1 MRRIS
6 ILSTSL
12 FTSFVMILTALAASP
27 ANANTLANGT
37 YLCSTG
43 APTAAT
49 TNIYTITTVGSVV
62 TLSDAGT
69 CTGDVVIPEGVNA
82 IPQYA
87 FGGSQVTSVS
97 LPASIN
103 QISSL
108 APFYGTGALT
118 AINVA
123 STNAAFTSVAG
134 VLFGLDGA
142 SATLIA
148 YPANKVGSTYTT
160 PTSVSFAGG
169 SLKTVTTIAY
179 YAFQASKNLTTLN
192 ISEGVTTIM
201 SGIAESATLLSSI
214 NLPNS
219 YTVMTA
225 KPFSGAAITSLTI
238 SKFLTSIDAGAF
250 NQTNLNSISVATDNP
265 NYSSLDGVLFDKDK
279 LKLHSYPMGK
289 SLSNYVV
296 PETVT
301 HIESSAFNS
310 SKVNSVSIPNGV
322 STMGEGV
329 FESATALTS
338 ITVATDNSN
347 FSAIDG
353 VLFNKPPKKL
363 IAYPLGKAANSYL
376 IPSGVEIIGS
386 GAFMSASNLTS
397 VTIPSSVSTLEGSAF
412 FCATSLTR
420 VYFFGNAPAAVG
432 NQALTCLGAEP
443 KAFVTA
449 GAIAS
454 FGGLG
459 SNWNGLTVEVF
470 DPPVTNPAPNVV
482 SSTLPSAVSKTI
494 SIKLPTFYASPS
506 KLNKSQ
512 KTYLKNLVNKSGTKA
527 TFVVTASA
535 GKLPGVTDMQ
545 VKALAKKRGQVVIA
559 YLVKLGV
566 SESQIRIKVKITNQ
580 GIVPKTKILTHY
592 LTS

>member
-1 MRRIS
+1 MRRIF

-12 FTSFVMILTALAASP
+12 VTSFVMLLTALAASP
-27 ANANTLANGT
+27 ANASALADGPYTCGSGT
-37 YLCSTG
+37 
-43 APTAAT
+43 
-49 TNIYTITTVGSVV
+49 YTITTVGSVV
-62 TLSDAGT
+62 TFSDAGT
-69 CTGDVVIPEGVNA
+69 CTGDLVIPEGVTA
-82 IPQYA
+82 ISQYA
-87 FGGSQVTSVS
+87 FGFVGSEVTSVS
-97 LPASIN
+97 LPVSLN

-118 AINVA
+118 AISVA
-123 STNAAFTSVAG
+123 STNAAYTSVAG

-142 SATLIA
+142 SATLFA

-169 SLKTVTTIAY
+169 SPTTVTTITY
-179 YAFQASKNLTTLN
+179 YAFQKAQNLTTLN

-201 SGIAESATLLSSI
+201 SGIAESATLLSTI

-219 YTVMTA
+219 YTVMTE

-250 NQTNLNSISVATDNP
+250 NQTGNLNSITVADDNP
-265 NYSSLDGVLFDKDK
+265 NYSSLDGVLFDKGK
-279 LKLHSYPMGK
+279 LKLHTYPMGK

-296 PETVT
+296 PETVIN
-301 HIESSAFNS
+301 IESSAFNS

-338 ITVATDNSN
+338 ITVATDNN
-347 FSAIDG
+347 DFSAIDG

-363 IAYPLGKAANSYL
+363 IAYPLGKAANSYV

-397 VTIPSSVSTLEGSAF
+397 VTIPSSVKTFEGSAF
-412 FCATSLTR
+412 FCATSLTK
-420 VYFFGNAPAAVG
+420 VYFYGNAPSAVG
-432 NQALTCLGAEP
+432 SSALTCLGAEP

-449 GAIAS
+449 GAVAS

-459 SNWNGLTVEVF
+459 SVWNGLAVEIFV
-470 DPPVTNPAPNVV
+470 PPVVTPI
-482 SSTLPSAVSKTI
+482 SPSATSKTI
-494 SIKLPTFYASPS
+494 SIKLPKFYTSSS
-506 KLNKSQ
+506 KLTKAQ
-512 KTYLKNLVNKSGTKA
+512 KTALKNLVAKSGTKA
-527 TFVVTASA
+527 TFVVTATA
-535 GKLPGVTDMQ
+535 GKLPGVSDSAIN
-545 VKALAKKRGQVVIA
+545 ALAKKRGKIAKA
-559 YLVKLGV
+559 YLVKLGI
-566 SESQIRIKVKITNQ
+566 SKSQIKIKVKITSQ
-580 GIVPKTKILTHY
+580 GIVPKTKILTQY